1 MLSVNSGLTVHSM
14 EELIFLNSSLYF
26 SIRCEGSLLSFLKN
40 NLGKSPQS
48 LIVFVSLI
56 CSTQKNKLSV
66 WEVPSK
72 IFIPQESTNLE
83 DYLKK
88 DFGKEGNSQP
98 YILILGGTMLKPQQ
112 TFVIIEHRALE
123 QTSLIKAV
131 DVCFKAFY
139 VFDLQYPEKCS
150 GVWEFI
156 SAIVY
161 MIWP

>member
-1 MLSVNSGLTVHSM
+1 M
-14 EELIFLNSSLYF
+14 
-26 SIRCEGSLLSFLKN
+26 
-40 NLGKSPQS
+40 
-48 LIVFVSLI
+48 
-56 CSTQKNKLSV
+56 
-66 WEVPSK
+66 
-72 IFIPQESTNLE
+72 
-83 DYLKK
+83 KK

-161 MIWP
+161 DLAINKLKCHAIREFRAYCSSHE